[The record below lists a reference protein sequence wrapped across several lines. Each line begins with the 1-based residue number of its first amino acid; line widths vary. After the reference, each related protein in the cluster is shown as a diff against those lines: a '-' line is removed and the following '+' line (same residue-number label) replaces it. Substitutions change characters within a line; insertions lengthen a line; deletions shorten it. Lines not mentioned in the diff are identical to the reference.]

1 VDGVATFPPALL
13 AVVAAAEESGSS
25 EVVVAG
31 FVGLCP
37 VGFVVRP
44 FLFLRSQKLEK
55 EQTKNLKLE
64 LKGTRFRLRYRN

>member
-1 VDGVATFPPALL
+1 MDGVATFPPALL
-13 AVVAAAEESGSS
+13 AVVAAAEELGSS

-44 FLFLRSQKLEK
+44 CFNF
-55 EQTKNLKLE
+55 
-64 LKGTRFRLRYRN
+64 